1 MMPLPRKLLCCW
13 VGCFLALGGT
23 ETVVRGEDDSLLPE
37 RQEPIVPVWTRK
49 PDVALYSVAWAP
61 DGRTLAAGGR
71 NTIWLYRC
79 PDFFEQA
86 QLHADEGEVSG
97 LAWSP
102 DGNTLASG
110 GRDGVIRLWVDGKIV
125 RRLNQGAWVL
135 DLAWEPR
142 MGSVLVA
149 VDDSGLIKL
158 WDRAGTQ
165 LASIQLDGN
174 GLALDWSPK
183 GGFVAVSTG
192 QNGSSLAV
200 IDVSQSQIRW
210 QKKDI
215 PPGYK
220 APFGYG
226 QDEVNGAA
234 YSPDGS
240 LIATTH
246 QDGRLVVWQAES
258 GRKLASVQVHGSGVA
273 GARRVTWS
281 PDQNWLCTCGEDG
294 DVNLVPY
301 PKMDYRIP
309 LMDSSR
315 PVWSVRFSPDGK
327 YVAAV
332 GDTGEIW
339 VWVVP
344 AVASPSPS
352 EHLVAAP
359 ASASAPVPSPVEHAP
374 ATPHHRHSNAKS
386 TRVTRVAHH
395 RTEPKRHWWFW

>member
-1 MMPLPRKLLCCW
+1 MMTPPRRLLCCW
-13 VGCFLALGGT
+13 VGCLLFCAGG
-23 ETVVRGEDDSLLPE
+23 EPGFGIEDDSLLLPE
-37 RQEPIVPVWTRK
+37 HQEPIVPLWTRK
-49 PDVALYSVAWAP
+49 LDVALYSIAWAP
-61 DGRTLAAGGR
+61 DGLTLAAGGR

-86 QLHADEGEVSG
+86 QLHVDQGEISG

-102 DGNTLASG
+102 DGRTLASG
-110 GRDGVIRLWVDGKIV
+110 GRDGVIRLWADGKIV

-142 MGSVLVA
+142 MGSVLAA
-149 VDDSGLIKL
+149 VDESGLVKL

-192 QNGSSLAV
+192 QDGSNLAA

-210 QKKDI
+210 REKDI
-215 PPGYK
+215 PSGYK

-226 QDEVNGAA
+226 QDEVNGAV
-234 YSPDGS
+234 YSPDGR

-246 QDGRLVVWQAES
+246 QDGRLVVWQADS

-273 GARRVTWS
+273 GARRVAWS
-281 PDQNWLCTCGEDG
+281 PDQHWLCTCGEDG

-301 PKMDYRIP
+301 PEMDYRIQV
-309 LMDSSR
+309 LDSSR

-339 VWVVP
+339 LWAVP
-344 AVASPSPS
+344 AVGSTRPAEPLVDAPTPAPSPAERAS
-352 EHLVAAP
+352 AAAP
-359 ASASAPVPSPVEHAP
+359 RRHHPSPKP
-374 ATPHHRHSNAKS
+374 
-386 TRVTRVAHH
+386 TRVAHR

>member
-1 MMPLPRKLLCCW
+1 MMTPPGKLLRCW
-13 VGCFLALGGT
+13 VGFLLFCAGCEPGFC
-23 ETVVRGEDDSLLPE
+23 GEDDSLLPE
-37 RQEPIVPVWTRK
+37 HQEPIVPVWTRK
-49 PDVALYSVAWAP
+49 LDVALYSIAWAP
-61 DGRTLAAGGR
+61 DGGTLAAGGR

-86 QLHADEGEVSG
+86 QLHADQGEVSG

-102 DGNTLASG
+102 DGRTLASG
-110 GRDGVIRLWVDGKIV
+110 GRDGVIRLWADGKIV

-142 MGSVLVA
+142 MGSVLAA
-149 VDDSGLIKL
+149 VDESGLVKL

-192 QNGSSLAV
+192 QDGSNLAA

-210 QKKDI
+210 REKDI
-215 PPGYK
+215 PSGYK

-226 QDEVNGAA
+226 QDEVNGAV
-234 YSPDGS
+234 YSPDGR

-246 QDGRLVVWQAES
+246 QDGRLLVWQADS
-258 GRKLASVQVHGSGVA
+258 GRKLTSVQVHGSGVS
-273 GARRVTWS
+273 GARRVAWS

-309 LMDSSR
+309 LLDSSR
-315 PVWSVRFSPDGK
+315 PVWSVRFSPDGR
-327 YVAAV
+327 YLAAV

-339 VWVVP
+339 VWAVP
-344 AVASPSPS
+344 AVENTHSDEHLVDAPTPPSSPAERAPTAALRRHRPSPSPS
-352 EHLVAAP
+352 PKPPRIA
-359 ASASAPVPSPVEHAP
+359 
-374 ATPHHRHSNAKS
+374 HR
-386 TRVTRVAHH
+386 